1 MTNFADRLQDAI
13 RRTQN
18 PTVLGLDPQIDYLPP
33 SMREAYRETGS
44 SPGQATGLALAAFNM
59 RLIDALSDLIPAVK
73 LQSAFYE
80 QIGLPGLEAL
90 RQTIAY
96 ARQKGMLVIV
106 DAKRNDIGSTA
117 AAYARTFL
125 DEATL
130 IDNSRQAAFEADAL
144 TVNGY
149 LGLDGIEPFLAA
161 CRTRGKG
168 VFILVRTSNPSAGDL
183 QDLVLADGRQVC
195 EAMADLVAAW
205 GQDLVGACGYSSV
218 GAVVGATWPQ
228 QATALRRRMPHTLI
242 LVPGYGAQGAG
253 ADDAVQSFGPDGGGG
268 LVNASRSLMLAY
280 KKHQMDPDLFDLAAR
295 HEALDMRRSLQA
307 ALERKRQQDDPVA

>member
-33 SMREAYRETGS
+33 SMREAYREAGG

-144 TVNGY
+144 TLNGY

-183 QDLVLADGRQVC
+183 QDLV
-195 EAMADLVAAW
+195 
-205 GQDLVGACGYSSV
+205 GACGYSSV

-228 QATALRRRMPHTLI
+228 QAAALRRRMPHTLI

-295 HEALDMRRSLQA
+295 REALDMRRSLQE
-307 ALERKRQQDDPVA
+307 ALKRKRQQEDPVA

>member
-33 SMREAYRETGS
+33 SMREAYREAGS

-144 TVNGY
+144 TLNGY

-228 QATALRRRMPHTLI
+228 QAAALRRRMPHTLI
-242 LVPGYGAQGAG
+242 LVPGYGAQGAS

-295 HEALDMRRSLQA
+295 REALDMRRSLQE
-307 ALERKRQQDDPVA
+307 ALKRKRQQEDPVA

>member
-1 MTNFADRLQDAI
+1 
-13 RRTQN
+13 
-18 PTVLGLDPQIDYLPP
+18 
-33 SMREAYRETGS
+33 
-44 SPGQATGLALAAFNM
+44 
-59 RLIDALSDLIPAVK
+59 
-73 LQSAFYE
+73 
-80 QIGLPGLEAL
+80 
-90 RQTIAY
+90 
-96 ARQKGMLVIV
+96 
-106 DAKRNDIGSTA
+106 
-117 AAYARTFL
+117 
-125 DEATL
+125 
-130 IDNSRQAAFEADAL
+130 
-144 TVNGY
+144 
-149 LGLDGIEPFLAA
+149 
-161 CRTRGKG
+161 

-228 QATALRRRMPHTLI
+228 QAAALRRRMPHTLI

-295 HEALDMRRSLQA
+295 REALDMRRSLQE
-307 ALERKRQQDDPVA
+307 ALKRKRQQEDPVA

>member
-1 MTNFADRLQDAI
+1 MMNFADRLQAAI

-18 PTVLGLDPQIDYLPP
+18 PTVLGLDPQLEYLPA
-33 SMREAYRETGS
+33 SMREAYRETGT
-44 SPGQATGLALAAFNM
+44 PGQATGLALAAFNM
-59 RLIDALSDLIPAVK
+59 RLIDALADIIPAVK
-73 LQSAFYE
+73 LQAAFYE

-96 ARQKGMLVIV
+96 ARQKGLLVIV

-117 AAYARTFL
+117 SAYARAYL
-125 DEATL
+125 DEAIL

-144 TVNGY
+144 TLNGY
-149 LGLDGIEPFLAA
+149 LGLDGIEPFLAP
-161 CRTRGKG
+161 CRARGKG

-183 QDLVLADGRQVC
+183 QDLILADGRQVC

-205 GQDLVGACGYSSV
+205 GGDLIGDSGYSSV

-228 QATALRRRMPHTLI
+228 QAVKLRKRMPHALI
-242 LVPGYGAQGAG
+242 LVPGYGAQGAT
-253 ADDAVQSFGPDGGGG
+253 ADDAVQAFGPDGGGG

-295 HEALDMRRSLQA
+295 REALDMRQALQD
-307 ALERKRQQDDPVA
+307 ALARKRQ